1 MEWRQVNAL
10 SLSPLPLRELIRN
23 YTIQRG
29 TTRRSSFARVTSS
42 FQSLD
47 AHCCTSYSTL
57 QLPCSSSSSSSI
69 QCGKRALASYSPTP
83 FLPIASLLFSEK
95 RPGDLPCRQI
105 LVDLLTSI
113 FDICP
118 IDADTLPKSA
128 WASPEVS
135 LEASLPSPPT
145 SSFASPPF
153 TSSAVAGSEV
163 RRYQRKIKSSDSDS
177 DSIEREEVLTPGR
190 IQATH
195 RFVVSLMEGPPD
207 EKEEAKVDF
216 IKQSHR
222 PRVFKAWVTEIAD
235 CVRDYFW

>member
-1 MEWRQVNAL
+1 MFPLAL
-10 SLSPLPLRELIRN
+10 SFGNSGLSS
-23 YTIQRG
+23 G
-29 TTRRSSFARVTSS
+29 
-42 FQSLD
+42 SL
-47 AHCCTSYSTL
+47 
-57 QLPCSSSSSSSI
+57 

-105 LVDLLTSI
+105 LVDLLTSV

-118 IDADTLPKSA
+118 IDADALPKLA
-128 WASPEVS
+128 WASPVVS
-135 LEASLPSPPT
+135 LEPPLPSPPT
-145 SSFASPPF
+145 SSFASPPL
-153 TSSAVAGSEV
+153 SSSVAGSGM

-177 DSIEREEVLTPGR
+177 DSIEREEVLTPER
-190 IQATH
+190 IQASH